1 VRDSARRLAET
12 QRLKRT
18 LLEAFGTGLK
28 LELTWMPPSLRRAI
42 YQALGIRVTASADGS
57 MRAEARVDEA
67 TIRLP
72 QEAERY
78 AAGLK
83 EIDKRITEAPL
94 EGPHDRLV
102 RMKDPFEVEQ
112 SVWVRVDLRTDKIEQ
127 ELAALRR
134 ELSSSPVTDTVMTEV
149 AT

>member
-83 EIDKRITEAPL
+83 EIDKEDHRGSTRRTARPARAH
-94 EGPHDRLV
+94 EGPVRGRAKRLGARRPQNGQNRAGARGAQV
-102 RMKDPFEVEQ
+102 R
-112 SVWVRVDLRTDKIEQ
+112 
-127 ELAALRR
+127 ALF
-134 ELSSSPVTDTVMTEV
+134 V
-149 AT
+149 ARYGHGDD